1 MTHKILLV
9 SIEEIQVSPHQPRG
23 EANFDSVQLQELA
36 KSIKSVGL
44 LQPPL
49 VRPLDG
55 NLYQLIAGERRF
67 RAAKLAGLQKIP
79 VLVQSQDN
87 LTSALSALIENIQ
100 REDLNPIDTA
110 LALKKLSCEFKLT
123 HEEMAASLG
132 MKRTTLS
139 NQLRLL
145 ALPELIQKALV
156 QKEISAGHAKVLL
169 SIDSD
174 QKKLAYF
181 QVICREGL
189 SVRDTEAYLQKKER
203 KGPAKPK
210 KASKKR
216 NIFLQQIQ
224 ETLQEKLGTKVC
236 FSGDEKEGVLS
247 FHYYNLSDLNRLLN
261 EIGYSED

>member
-23 EANFDSVQLQELA
+23 ADSFDSVQLQELA
-36 KSIKSVGL
+36 NSIKNVGL

-49 VRPLDG
+49 VRPINE
-55 NLYQLIAGERRF
+55 NLYELIAGERRF
-67 RAAKLAGLQKIP
+67 RAAKLAGLKKIP
-79 VLVQSQDN
+79 VLVQSQNN
-87 LTSALSALIENIQ
+87 LKSALSALIENIQ

-110 LALKKLSCEFKLT
+110 LALKRLSCEFKLT

-132 MKRTTLS
+132 MKRATLS

-145 ALPELIQKALV
+145 ALPKLIQKALV

-169 SIDSD
+169 SLDSD
-174 QKKLAYF
+174 QERLSNF
-181 QVICREGL
+181 QIICRDGL
-189 SVRDTEAYLQKKER
+189 SVRETEAYLKQKGTKSLP
-203 KGPAKPK
+203 KQK

-224 ETLQEKLGTKVC
+224 ETLQEKLGTKVY